1 VLLIKRKRGVER
13 TASDQ
18 IAGSSAVEA
27 RVKSCVVFLRRRG
40 RELDLD
46 VGIVFLKAGMIFEFQ
61 MSASSLRQ
69 LSIFSEPA

>member
-1 VLLIKRKRGVER
+1 MPLRIVEAVELVLLIKRKRGVER

-40 RELDLD
+40 RETR
-46 VGIVFLKAGMIFEFQ
+46 
-61 MSASSLRQ
+61 S
-69 LSIFSEPA
+69 